1 MTNNDNDASISLVD
15 AAAQQATANNIAI
28 ERWVG

>member
-1 MTNNDNDASISLVD
+1 MTNNDASISLVD
-15 AAAQQATANNIAI
+15 AAAAAATANNIAI